1 MKSLTCIAV
10 IALFATACHDKQEL
24 TAPPP
29 PLRPEPEPLVKTDGN
44 QQKDCEPT
52 SEKEELKPISFD
64 QRSIPEGTRLAEEAK
79 AKLRMASSGEVDR
92 TTREE
97 YKTDAVLILKTA
109 LAADPYNVPATY
121 ALAGAYAGMG
131 RAQCS
136 LNLLTRLLQLRL
148 HASKKAEVEAH
159 LDKMLGRKQPLDPEF
174 MEMRSNPNFRALIAK
189 MCQGTND
196 PNCVYG
202 GQRDN
207 RER

>member
-1 MKSLTCIAV
+1 MMKVLALV
-10 IALFATACHDKQEL
+10 LLFAACHEKQEL

-29 PLRPEPEPLVKTDGN
+29 PLRPEPEPVVKKTN
-44 QQKDCEPT
+44 SEQKACEPT
-52 SEKEELKPISFD
+52 NEKAELKPIAFD

-79 AKLRMASSGEVDR
+79 AKLRLASSGEVDR
-92 TTREE
+92 RTRED
-97 YKTDAVLILKTA
+97 YKTEAVIILKTA

-121 ALAGAYAGMG
+121 ALAAAYAGMG

-136 LNLLTRLLQLRL
+136 LNLLTRLLQMRL
-148 HASKKAEVEAH
+148 HASKKPEVEAH
-159 LDKMLGRKQPLDPEF
+159 LDRLLGRKQALDPEF
-174 MEMRSNPNFRALIAK
+174 MEMRGDDRFRTLIAK

-202 GQRDN
+202 GQKDN